1 MFQLPLNPDGLFFV
15 VSPPFPFFIPPLFC
29 FLCFNVSFA
38 LSCFFSPFFLPRC
51 VSFSYLPLSIFPF
64 TCLSLYQSLTS
75 ACPSPLVFLQLSFFI
90 SYAYLIFL
98 FPLEPTWQLSSS
110 APQSFLSHHIKLLLL
125 FLSLFFLSFC
135 SSVLPVP
142 TTATNI
148 SLTSPC
154 SISMIISSHK
164 QVEWYCCVY
173 TVYTNNIYLLKPW
186 LSTV

>member
-1 MFQLPLNPDGLFFV
+1 MDSSLLSHPLSPFLFLLFSASSASMSLLLCPAS
-15 VSPPFPFFIPPLFC
+15 SPPFS
-29 FLCFNVSFA
+29 FLAVSF
-38 LSCFFSPFFLPRC
+38 P
-51 VSFSYLPLSIFPF
+51 YLPLSIFPF

-75 ACPSPLVFLQLSFFI
+75 ACPSPLVFLQLSFFF
-90 SYAYLIFL
+90 SYACLIFL

-110 APQSFLSHHIKLLLL
+110 APQSFLSHHIKFLLL

-154 SISMIISSHK
+154 SISMIISSNK